1 MTDVRGKRVLVVGLA
16 RTGRATA
23 RCLQRHGAQV
33 TVTDSRPPYEL
44 RADVAELLA
53 LKIGMELGLH
63 REATFL
69 AQDLIVV
76 SPGVAPELPELQ
88 AARAQGI
95 PVVSEVEVASW
106 FLEAEILG
114 ITGSNGKTTTTAL
127 LGKMLESSRFRTF
140 VGGNIGLPLIAAVD
154 QVPKDSKVVTELSS
168 FQLEATQS
176 FRPHV
181 AVLLNITPNHLDRH
195 PTLEAYVAAKAQIF
209 RHQTPE
215 DLAILNADDPAVMA
229 LAATISARKI
239 FFSRAQD
246 LPDGVF
252 VADGQVCYRTGNLE
266 RALFGTR
273 EIALRGD
280 FNVENVLAAT
290 AAACVVGADF
300 EAIARAVR
308 EFRAVE
314 HRLEFAREIRGVE
327 FFNDSKATSVD
338 ATAKALSAFGRG
350 VHLILGGK
358 DKGAPYAPL
367 RPLLKER
374 ARTAYLIGAAAKRIE
389 RELMGAVELI
399 PCGDLETAMRRAFAR
414 AIAGDSVV
422 LSPACSSFDQFQDY
436 EHRGRVFKEIVQR
449 LAVEAET
456 TEHARRLEE
465 GARILTVAS
474 SPEPAPA
481 EPPSGEESAV
491 EFAEPPPSAVGIE
504 LPEPQ
509 PEVEPPVVAAPI
521 TKDLVASES
530 AGVEAGTAGVTS
542 AAEPVGIDAGEPTVP
557 AQEVVP
563 EGEGDRIP
571 VEVKRPELVYVY
583 EVDAEESVYDDSDNP
598 PEPPE
603 NGVAEVVA
611 ADELPPSE
619 VLEDE
624 ALPFEVRVGAPSPAS
639 AAGRGPG
646 AGLNSAAS
654 SGEESSEESPPGGM
668 KPQTRLPGL

>member
-1 MTDVRGKRVLVVGLA
+1 MTDVRGKRALVVGLA
-16 RTGRATA
+16 RTGRPTA

-44 RADVAELLA
+44 RADVAELLS

-88 AARAQGI
+88 AARARGI
-95 PVVSEVEVASW
+95 PIVSEVEVASW
-106 FLEAEILG
+106 FLDAEILG

-127 LGKMLESSRFRTF
+127 LGKMLETSRFRTF

-168 FQLEATQS
+168 FQLEAIQS

-195 PTLEAYVAAKAQIF
+195 PTLEAYIAAKAQIF
-209 RHQTPE
+209 RHQAPG

-229 LAATISARKI
+229 LVPEIAARKI
-239 FFSRAQD
+239 FFSRVQD

-252 VADGQVCYRTGNLE
+252 VADGQVYYCTGNLE

-314 HRLEFAREIRGVE
+314 HRLEFVREIRGVE

-338 ATAKALSAFGRG
+338 ATAKALTAFGRG

-374 ARTAYLIGAAAKRIE
+374 ARTAYLIGAAAQRIE
-389 RELMGAVELI
+389 RELMGAAELI

-449 LAVEAET
+449 LAVETET
-456 TEHARRLEE
+456 TARTRRVEE
-465 GARILTVAS
+465 GARILTAAAL
-474 SPEPAPA
+474 PELAAA
-481 EPPSGEESAV
+481 EPLILEEPSAQV
-491 EFAEPPPSAVGIE
+491 VEPPASATGIE
-504 LPEPQ
+504 EPEPQ
-509 PEVEPPVVAAPI
+509 PEAAEPASAALAPAAKEI
-521 TKDLVASES
+521 VASEP
-530 AGVEAGTAGVTS
+530 VEPEAAPAEPTS
-542 AAEPVGIDAGEPTVP
+542 AAEPASDDAGEPAIP
-557 AQEVVP
+557 AQQAPPARESERV
-563 EGEGDRIP
+563 P
-571 VEVKRPELVYVY
+571 VEVTRPELVYVY
-583 EVDAEESVYDDSDNP
+583 EVDAEEVVYADSEVP
-598 PEPPE
+598 PEVPE
-603 NGVAEVVA
+603 DGDAEVVS
-611 ADELPPSE
+611 ADDMPPVE
-619 VLEDE
+619 VCEDE
-624 ALPFEVRVGAPSPAS
+624 ALPFEVRAS
-639 AAGRGPG
+639 ATGSDASPD
-646 AGLNSAAS
+646 ANSVAS
-654 SGEESSEESPPGGM
+654 SGEESSDELSPDAV

>member
-1 MTDVRGKRVLVVGLA
+1 MTNVQGKRVLVVGLA

-23 RCLQRHGAQV
+23 RCLERHGAQV

-53 LKIGMELGLH
+53 LKVGMELGLH

-88 AARAQGI
+88 AARAKGI
-95 PVVSEVEVASW
+95 PAVSEVEVASW
-106 FLEAEILG
+106 FLEADVLG

-127 LGKMLESSRFRTF
+127 LGKMLETSGFRTF

-154 QVPKDSKVVTELSS
+154 QVSKDAKVVTELSS
-168 FQLEATQS
+168 FQLETTQS
-176 FRPHV
+176 FRPRV

-215 DLAILNADDPAVMA
+215 DFAVLNADDPAVMN
-229 LAATISARKI
+229 LAPAIAARKI
-239 FFSRAQD
+239 FFSRKQD

-252 VADGQVCYRTGNLE
+252 VADGQVYYRTGNLE

-280 FNVENVLAAT
+280 FNVENVLAA
-290 AAACVVGADF
+290 AATACVVGADF
-300 EAIARAVR
+300 EALARAVR

-314 HRLEFAREIRGVE
+314 HRLEFVREVRGVE

-338 ATAKALSAFGRG
+338 ATAKALTAFGRG

-374 ARTAYLIGAAAKRIE
+374 ARAVYLIGAAAQRIE

-399 PCGDLETAMRRAFAR
+399 PCGDLETAVRRAFAR
-414 AIAGDSVV
+414 AIPGDAIV

-449 LAVEAET
+449 LATEAET
-456 TEHARRLEE
+456 ADHSRRLEE
-465 GARILTVAS
+465 RARIM
-474 SPEPAPA
+474 APA
-481 EPPSGEESAV
+481 APEGSAPVELPSGQESAV
-491 EFAEPPPSAVGIE
+491 E
-504 LPEPQ
+504 
-509 PEVEPPVVAAPI
+509 
-521 TKDLVASES
+521 
-530 AGVEAGTAGVTS
+530 
-542 AAEPVGIDAGEPTVP
+542 AGESVSPTSEAMPGSKEERV
-557 AQEVVP
+557 A
-563 EGEGDRIP
+563 

-583 EVDAEESVYDDSDNP
+583 EVDAEEFVHPDSDISP
-598 PEPPE
+598 APPE
-603 NGVAEVVA
+603 NGDGEVVA
-611 ADELPPSE
+611 IDDLPPIE
-619 VLEDE
+619 ALEDE
-624 ALPFEVRVGAPSPAS
+624 ALPFEVRAGAQAPRSASRRDADVGA
-639 AAGRGPG
+639 
-646 AGLNSAAS
+646 NSARSPREGS
-654 SGEESSEESPPGGM
+654 SDESAPSAVKRQTRPPG
-668 KPQTRLPGL
+668 L